1 MRNCRNEEKEKTD
14 SGEKVDSPI
23 ILALRNQ
30 PAGRSAFEGLYE
42 MNTYRRSLK
51 GGHQAE
57 KEQIEKQYIKLS
69 EPEAGVNEN
78 GAEEGFY
85 RIKIIFPE
93 RYINK
98 FQYSYTAREDFVPI
112 IKIHTKD
119 IYKNSEVREIRDVCR
134 KNLEE
139 SVVNLKDYVTEI
151 EIKVPREYVCIIY
164 HRKQLELELV

>member
-1 MRNCRNEEKEKTD
+1 MKKKKKQT
-14 SGEKVDSPI
+14 
-23 ILALRNQ
+23 
-30 PAGRSAFEGLYE
+30 AGRKWILQLFLLLGISLLAGVLFEGLYE

-119 IYKNSEVREIRDVCR
+119 IYKNSEVNPGCMQKESGRIRG
-134 KNLEE
+134 E
-139 SVVNLKDYVTEI
+139 SERLCYRDRNKSTSGSTSV
-151 EIKVPREYVCIIY
+151 
-164 HRKQLELELV
+164 